1 MEDAVVM
8 SPLLSPWQN
17 RTYLIDNIGL
27 SRFIGGGV
35 PYYTPYPYIE
45 AELLNKYIHL
55 SPFFWW

>member
-1 MEDAVVM
+1 VL
-8 SPLLSPWQN
+8 SPLLSPWQK

-45 AELLNKYIHL
+45 AGLPNKNIYL
-55 SPFFWW
+55 SQFFGW